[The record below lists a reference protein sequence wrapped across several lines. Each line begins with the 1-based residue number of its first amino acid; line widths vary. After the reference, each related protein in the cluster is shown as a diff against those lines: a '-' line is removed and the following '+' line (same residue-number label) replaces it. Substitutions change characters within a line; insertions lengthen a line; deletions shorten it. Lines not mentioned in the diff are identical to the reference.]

1 MPPPASTLRRGLGLG
16 LPLLPASR
24 RRCGACKAA
33 PRGHVAREARSGLGQ
48 HSRTRRLPGLC
59 VPVGLCGW
67 PVAVGVSARARR
79 GPPRHAGPTP
89 GLGGAAGVRQGG
101 RGSADSG
108 PGWVEGEMDGHG
120 AARGRVARRT
130 PKHTAPGAWRSPAR
144 EHSCPGQRPLCA
156 AGGCAPVMSA
166 PWSGGAGA
174 WPCGRASASAPP
186 GFRLQCPPGRAG
198 AALPTCVRRR
208 GTTPS
213 AWTRPPGTC
222 GAWGTRTTRR
232 GEWAG
237 PGASRAQSPQR
248 LSAHPRRLSPRRL
261 SPRPQG
267 PARGPRLAGAGAW
280 PHGPAGSRPC
290 VLRAEPLAGCQHQVL
305 CVAGARS
312 RERGTGDRLA
322 RPTPG
327 EGPGTLLSLHRDGG
341 VAALTLAGTREPD
354 TQGRPA
360 LRVRAAPCP
369 GLPQVPCCERWLV
382 SGRSLSDP

>member
-1 MPPPASTLRRGLGLG
+1 MWPARPGPAWGSTAE
-16 LPLLPASR
+16 PAACQDSVSR
-24 RRCGACKAA
+24 
-33 PRGHVAREARSGLGQ
+33 
-48 HSRTRRLPGLC
+48 
-59 VPVGLCGW
+59 GLCGW

-108 PGWVEGEMDGHG
+108 PGWVEGEVDGHG

-130 PKHTAPGAWRSPAR
+130 PKHTAPGAWRSPAG

-156 AGGCAPVMSA
+156 AGGRAPVMSA

-174 WPCGRASASAPP
+174 WPCGQASASAPP

-248 LSAHPRRLSPRRL
+248 PSAHLRRLSPRRL

-341 VAALTLAGTREPD
+341 RGCPHAGRDQRTGHSGPSCPPGP
-354 TQGRPA
+354 GRP
-360 LRVRAAPCP
+360 LPRAA
-369 GLPQVPCCERWLV
+369 
-382 SGRSLSDP
+382 SGALL